1 MAQFQQLLYIFCV
14 NQQILKPVFN
24 LRLFIVDLTE
34 LLFFLNEE
42 DKRDERG
49 LHSNLIV
56 KKVT

>member
-1 MAQFQQLLYIFCV
+1 MAQFQQLLYTFCV
-14 NQQILKPVFN
+14 NQQILKLVFN